1 MNGLNLLKEDLDK
14 CVRCGTCRSVC
25 PVFWILG
32 RETASARGKLA
43 LIHSYLKGE
52 IGLSETYIKHMKECT
67 LCGACKANCPNGVDT
82 TGIISA
88 ARADSVEKLGVP
100 LAASLVFKNLLN
112 SGGLMAGAI
121 KIATRLQSLFF
132 KDANFESGLLSR
144 FSLPLIGNNRLLP
157 PLARTFFLELPEVR
171 ELSGLKA
178 SPCAKTTKIAF
189 YAGCGINYLMPEVGK
204 ASIEALKRAG
214 VEVIVPSGQVCC
226 GMPAY
231 SMGDVNIA
239 REMALKN
246 LEAFEEGSYDFIATS
261 CATCGWGLKN
271 LFRKLL
277 GDCPETRGRVEAF
290 ASKVRDISELLINEL
305 HFRGGGK
312 RGAQKR
318 VVTYHDPCHLGR
330 NQGIRDEPRKVIEM
344 GDGVVLKEMRHP
356 CSCCGL
362 GGGLSISNYELSMD
376 VARRKAESV
385 RDSGAEIVATACP
398 GCMVQLRDGLHRYG
412 VKAKVMHVVEL
423 L

>member
-1 MNGLNLLKEDLDK
+1 MSGLNLLREELNK

-43 LIHSYLKGE
+43 LIQSYLNGE
-52 IGLSETYIKHMKECT
+52 IGLSETYLKHIKECT
-67 LCGACKANCPNGVDT
+67 LCGACKANCPNGVNT

-88 ARADSVEKLGVP
+88 ARADSVEKLGMPV
-100 LAASLVFKNLLN
+100 AASLVFKNLLN
-112 SGGLMAGAI
+112 TGGLMAGALR
-121 KIATRLQSLFF
+121 IATRLQSLLF
-132 KDANFESGLLSR
+132 KDANVERGLLSR
-144 FSLPLIGNNRLLP
+144 FALPVIGNNRLLP

-171 ELSGLKA
+171 ELAEGRATSA
-178 SPCAKTTKIAF
+178 QKTVRVAF
-189 YAGCGINYLMPEVGK
+189 YAGCGVNYLMPEVGK
-204 ASIEALKRAG
+204 ASIEALKKAG
-214 VEVIVPSGQVCC
+214 VEVVVPSAQVCC

-231 SMGDVNIA
+231 SMGDLKIA

-246 LEAFEEGSYDFIATS
+246 LEAFEAGSYDYIATS

-271 LFRKLL
+271 LFMKLL
-277 GDCPETRGRVEAF
+277 GDSPEMKGRVEAF
-290 ASKVRDISELLINEL
+290 TSKVRDISELLVNEL
-305 HFRGGGK
+305 HYKAARKENGPE
-312 RGAQKR
+312 R

-330 NQGIRDEPRKVIEM
+330 NQNVRDEPREIIRM
-344 GDGVVLKEMRHP
+344 GDGVVLKEMKHP

-362 GGGLSISNYELSMD
+362 GGGLSISNYELSMEITK
-376 VARRKAESV
+376 RKAESV
-385 RDSGAEIVATACP
+385 RESGAEIVATACP

>member
-1 MNGLNLLKEDLDK
+1 MSGLNLLRDELNK

-25 PVFWILG
+25 PVFWIIG

-43 LIHSYLKGE
+43 LIQSYLKGE
-52 IGLSETYIKHMKECT
+52 INLSETYLKHIKECT
-67 LCGACKANCPNGVDT
+67 LCGACKANCPNGVNT

-100 LAASLVFKNLLN
+100 IAASLVFKNLLN
-112 SGGLMAGAI
+112 TGGLMAGALR
-121 KIATRLQSLFF
+121 IATRLQSLLF
-132 KDANFESGLLSR
+132 KDANVERGLLSR
-144 FSLPLIGNNRLLP
+144 FALPVIGNNRLLP

-171 ELSGLKA
+171 EMAEAGVTSTQ
-178 SPCAKTTKIAF
+178 KTISVAF

-204 ASIEALKRAG
+204 ASIEALKKAG
-214 VEVIVPSGQVCC
+214 VEVVVPSSQVCC

-231 SMGDVNIA
+231 SMGDVKIA

-246 LEAFEEGSYDFIATS
+246 LEAFEAGSYDYITTS

-271 LFRKLL
+271 LFSKLL
-277 GDCPETRGRVEAF
+277 GETPEMKSRVEAF
-290 ASKVRDISELLINEL
+290 ASKVRDISELLVNEL
-305 HFRGGGK
+305 HFKAVQKGGPV
-312 RGAQKR
+312 R

-330 NQGIRDEPRKVIEM
+330 NQGVRDEPREVIKM
-344 GDGVVLKEMRHP
+344 GDGVVLKEMKHP

-362 GGGLSISNYELSMD
+362 GGGLSISNYELSMEITK
-376 VARRKAESV
+376 RKAESV